1 MPFPNSS
8 DRLESCRA
16 SLAKRGIPFTEDALI
31 ETLKR
36 QDNPWSV
43 FYAVVALRDLGT
55 LRAVEPLKRALKFP
69 KQDVQCASILTIA
82 HLAGPAET
90 PFYISALEDKAYR
103 PKLWALWALED
114 AGDARGIP
122 AVSAYL
128 ARRISQ
134 AKTAKPNGS
143 FFPTISYGLAYLG
156 RFVGEHPGLRAE
168 FAPWVQFSDRMV
180 EPTRARFAKLFANV
194 NLQPSPTEACP

>member
-8 DRLESCRA
+8 DYLESCRA
-16 SLAKRGIPFTEDALI
+16 RLAKRSIPFTEDALI

-55 LRAVEPLKRALKFP
+55 LRAVAPLKQVLKFP

-82 HLAGPAET
+82 HLAGAAET
-90 PFYISALEDKAYR
+90 PFYISALEDRAYR
-103 PKLWALWALED
+103 PKLYALWALED

-143 FFPTISYGLAYLG
+143 FFPTISYGLAYLA
-156 RFVGEHPGLRAE
+156 RFVGERPGLRAD
-168 FAPWVQFSDRMV
+168 FIPWVQFADRLV
-180 EPTRARFAKLFANV
+180 EPARTRFATLFAQV
-194 NLQPSPTEACP
+194 NLPPLSTAAHP